1 VVPLTVAIQCG
12 KVSLSF
18 WNNNLMTIYR
28 HIIIFPILLLFLNFS
43 PAVGQTPSFSPPI
56 GQAPSDSPAVSQA
69 PSDAPAIGQTPSDL
83 MTSKLSRDG
92 RVSVI
97 PIDPDNLE
105 AAKDLLQ
112 KMQGRFHDIAAEI
125 YTPVGLLPRVVILGE
140 PPKVQQMSAVMKE
153 MFLQT
158 GTKHMVIISAT
169 LHEITDSDA
178 LNLGLN
184 LIPSSISYGASFDVT
199 RDFLTN
205 TNTNKQGSISVK
217 VNDGVTKNVFQLDE
231 SLGKGKILVASEVFT
246 PNGVKAQ
253 ISDIQHM
260 PIFSVD
266 VNSNVQTQYQDLET
280 SIAVTPTVIK
290 FDKDK
295 PELTTVRLDVG
306 VKVSIVSGES
316 RMGSVTAPQ
325 YSDKKFQTTRVFPAD
340 GKTYLVG
347 TFVTDSYIQSRSG
360 VPFLMRIPLLRYF
373 FSQET
378 TEKNRNYAVLS
389 LAVKVIP
396 SDEYPDKFTIP
407 WFQRQDIPAKGK
419 TADGKGGISRGKDSL
434 TVPAADLQSQPQQIP
449 ADSFSSK
456 P

>member
-1 VVPLTVAIQCG
+1 
-12 KVSLSF
+12 
-18 WNNNLMTIYR
+18 MTIYR
-28 HIIIFPILLLFLNFS
+28 HVIFFCFPLFFLNFS
-43 PAVGQTPSFSPPI
+43 MAVGQTPSFSTP
-56 GQAPSDSPAVSQA
+56 
-69 PSDAPAIGQTPSDL
+69 IGQTPSDTPTVSQTSSDTPAIGKTPSDL
-83 MTSKLSRDG
+83 MASKLSRDG
-92 RVSVI
+92 RVAVI

-140 PPKVQQMSAVMKE
+140 SPKVQQMSSVMKE

-184 LIPSSISYGASFDVT
+184 LIPTSISYGATFDVT
-199 RDFLTN
+199 RDYLTN
-205 TNTNKQGSISVK
+205 TTTQKEGHLGVK
-217 VNDGVTKNVFQLDE
+217 VNDGVNTNVLRLDE

-266 VNSNVQTQYQDLET
+266 VNGNVQTQYQDLET

-290 FDKDK
+290 FDRDK
-295 PELTTVRLDVG
+295 QELTMVRLDVG
-306 VKVSIVSGES
+306 VKISIISGES

-360 VPFLMRIPLLRYF
+360 VPLLVRIPLLKYF

-378 TEKNRNYAVLS
+378 TEKTRDYAVLS

-407 WFQRQDIPAKGK
+407 WFQRQDMPAKGE
-419 TADGKGGISRGKDSL
+419 TADRKGVSRGKDNL
-434 TVPAADLQSQPQQIP
+434 TVPAADLHSQPPQIP
-449 ADSFSSK
+449 ADAFSPK